1 MKKIPY
7 FNDADHVVFMGGV
20 MVPPGETRL
29 VDEALIVPAP
39 AADDDGGNDDGAVDS
54 TDSFDTAKLEELLKG
69 KQEDV
74 LKALPGLSLDEVEAL
89 GDLEQ
94 EGKARQ
100 GILGA
105 VAERLLESA
114 ADSEQQ

>member
-7 FNDADHVVFMGGV
+7 FNDADHIVFMGGV

-29 VDEALIVPAP
+29 VDEALIVAAP
-39 AADDDGGNDDGAVDS
+39 AAADDIGNDGVVDS
-54 TDSFDTAKLEELLKG
+54 LGSINTAKLEDLLKG
-69 KQEDV
+69 KQDDV
-74 LKALPGLSLDEVEAL
+74 LKALPGLSLAEVDAL

-94 EGKARQ
+94 VGQARK

-114 ADSEQQ
+114 AGGEQ

>member
-7 FNDADHVVFMGGV
+7 FNDADHIVFMGGV

-29 VDEALIVPAP
+29 VDEALIVADPAV
-39 AADDDGGNDDGAVDS
+39 ADDGGNAAVVDS
-54 TDSFDTAKLEELLKG
+54 PDSFNIEKLEELLKN
-69 KQEDV
+69 KQDDV
-74 LKALPGLSLDEVEAL
+74 LKAIPGLSLASVEAL
-89 GDLEQ
+89 GELEQ
-94 EGKARQ
+94 AGQARK

-114 ADSEQQ
+114 AGSEQQ

>member
-29 VDEALIVPAP
+29 VDEALIVAAP
-39 AADDDGGNDDGAVDS
+39 AADNDVGNDVGEAD
-54 TDSFDTAKLEELLKG
+54 KLKELLKG
-69 KQEDV
+69 KQDDV
-74 LKALPGLSLDEVEAL
+74 LKALPGLSLAEVEAL
-89 GDLEQ
+89 GELEQ
-94 EGKARQ
+94 VGQARK

-114 ADSEQQ
+114 AGSEQQ